1 MHTFKGRQINERAS
15 KKASTYPQGAP
26 GKQRHCPG
34 GGLQKSD
41 HDWRIL
47 LISTIGIRLILG
59 IYIIHIH
66 TTRIIMFKKSEA
78 IQSKIL
84 NK

>member
-1 MHTFKGRQINERAS
+1 MREHLKRHLPTHKGA
-15 KKASTYPQGAP
+15 T

-59 IYIIHIH
+59 IYIIQYIY
-66 TTRIIMFKKSEA
+66 TQLE
-78 IQSKIL
+78 QL
-84 NK
+84 C